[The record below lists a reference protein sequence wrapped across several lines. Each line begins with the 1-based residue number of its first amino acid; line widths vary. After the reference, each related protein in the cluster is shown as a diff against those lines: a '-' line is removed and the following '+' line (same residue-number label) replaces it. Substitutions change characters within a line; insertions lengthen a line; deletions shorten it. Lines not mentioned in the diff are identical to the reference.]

1 MHMEDESEATDPAR
15 PSPSGSS
22 GSAEEIFSMIEREPN
37 RPALY
42 LDIDGTLLDIA
53 PTPEAIV
60 VPRGLADQLAALA
73 AKLDGAV
80 ALVTG
85 RSIARVD
92 ALFEPHRFPVAG
104 LHGAEMRLPDGGL
117 VEPALSYAFFAVKE
131 ELHNRS
137 EALRGVVFED
147 KGAAVALHFR
157 LAPHHEAAVGAL
169 MQQAAA
175 TIGESWVL
183 QDGKMVVELK
193 PARSGKGK
201 ALERLM
207 ATAPFRGRYP
217 IAVGDD
223 LTDEEMFTVATAA
236 GGAAIR
242 IGDATAPTAA
252 RAWIGSPTELR
263 RLLASVARLPE
274 GN

>member
-1 MHMEDESEATDPAR
+1 MNIDDESETAVR
-15 PSPSGSS
+15 PPPPDFN
-22 GSAEEIFSMIEREPN
+22 GSALEIFSIIEQQPSRS
-37 RPALY
+37 ALY

-60 VPRGLADQLAALA
+60 VPPGLADQLAALA

-117 VEPALSYAFFAVKE
+117 VEPALSSAFLAAKE
-131 ELHNRS
+131 ELRARS
-137 EALRGVVFED
+137 KDLEGVIFED

-157 LAPHHEAAVGAL
+157 LASHHEAVVGAL

-175 TIGESWVL
+175 STGEHWAL
-183 QDGKMVVELK
+183 QHGKMVVELK
-193 PARSGKGK
+193 PARSGKGE

-207 ATAPFRGRYP
+207 GTAPFRGRYP

-223 LTDEEMFTVATAA
+223 LTDEEMFAVAAAA

-242 IGDATAPTAA
+242 VGDAAAPTAA
-252 RAWIGSPTELR
+252 HAWIGSPNELR
-263 RLLASVARLPE
+263 RLLASIARQPE
-274 GN
+274 GK